1 MNRIQRKIVL
11 DALDNEELLSEW
23 EFDFVSDLADR
34 GDDYPLSPK
43 QNEALN
49 RIGSKVA
56 LGYRP

>member
-43 QNEALN
+43 QNEVLN